1 MSRALRLTL
10 IVLFIAAAAFSLL
23 FSAWLVFDL
32 PYDQISIVID
42 GERIELPE
50 PTAGHW
56 LVASA
61 IVLFVL
67 LLLMVVVP
75 MVLVLTVTVPAALFL
90 LALAVGA
97 LGTALALAPVL
108 LLGLLAAW
116 LWKRGRA
123 AASAPAAGTTSP
135 GATPPAA

>member
-1 MSRALRLTL
+1 MSSALRLTL
-10 IVLFIAAAAFSLL
+10 IVLFIAVAAFSLL
-23 FSAWLVFDL
+23 FSAWLLFDL

-75 MVLVLTVTVPAALFL
+75 MVLVLAMTVPAALVL
-90 LALAVGA
+90 VALTVGA

-123 AASAPAAGTTSP
+123 GASVPAKGTTSQA
-135 GATPPAA
+135 ATPPAA